1 MTTFDGQRQ
10 AAQRLGHIGPYLGP
24 EESRIGLGDVGRGG
38 VAELRIDA
46 DLGELVEQRVELA
59 RIKRIGKLPDEIGRP
74 DKPASVQVS

>member
-59 RIKRIGKLPDEIGRP
+59 RLKRIGKRSADLTS
-74 DKPASVQVS
+74 PASVQVS